1 MQVENKMGNERSKFY
16 IHPLP
21 YPKPTKPGLETIKS
35 SRYNE
40 KSTLEAASVVSVS
53 SQQAKVI
60 SFNNRQLADDQ
71 EQTFDHL
78 LDWNDRLS
86 NRFDDARSVGGF
98 SDCTLV
104 ENAKQDIKPRFKA
117 GPIVGKSE
125 SNMSMTDDEGGIQL
139 RRQISV

>member
-1 MQVENKMGNERSKFY
+1 M
-16 IHPLP
+16 
-21 YPKPTKPGLETIKS
+21 
-35 SRYNE
+35 
-40 KSTLEAASVVSVS
+40 SVS

-60 SFNNRQLADDQ
+60 SFNNQQLADDQ
-71 EQTFDHL
+71 EQIFDHL
-78 LDWNDRLS
+78 LDWDDRLS
-86 NRFDDARSVGGF
+86 NRSDDARSVGGF

-104 ENAKQDIKPRFKA
+104 ENAKQDIKPRLKA